1 MNTRVFSRL
10 AMPAIDRDLIESFVR
25 AVQLWAPPSLKSIV
39 LYGSI
44 AKGVFPD
51 EYDVDIVLLF
61 STDFDH
67 AKFYS
72 EVYNLVRTLEP
83 HRELHVV
90 LKWEEEVEP
99 EYAELIELEGV
110 SLYP

>member
-1 MNTRVFSRL
+1 MNTSEFSRL
-10 AMPAIDRDLIESFVR
+10 AMPATDRDLIESFVR
-25 AVQLWAPPSLKSIV
+25 AVQVWAPPSLKSII
-39 LYGSI
+39 LYGSL

-61 STDFDH
+61 SRDFDH
-67 AKFYS
+67 GKFYS
-72 EVYNLVRTLEP
+72 EVYGLIRTLEP
-83 HRELHVV
+83 HREMHVV
-90 LKWEEEVEP
+90 LKWEEEIEP